1 MGNEGRS
8 GGPQGSKST
17 RSSEEPAEGQLL
29 GNDRLQRDR
38 HESQQQRRP
47 EVVVV
52 ALVEE
57 HRPGAGQQ
65 RSYGDSTHHHTGR
78 GPAVPGTGPP
88 MPAPE
93 PDVVP
98 RQTGMPTQY
107 DEHDR
112 APGGTISVC
121 SDPWA
126 KYAATL
132 VPVST
137 ETTTATSAM
146 GQSLVPGCG
155 RSGIAIDRSPRRV
168 RSVLRAEVADALR
181 LAQ

>member
-1 MGNEGRS
+1 MVSTTANTVCQCRS
-8 GGPQGSKST
+8 TPSATRIAAANAKHVATKPVTNASRRRRATAST
-17 RSSEEPAEGQLL
+17 AEGQLL

-38 HESQQQRRP
+38 HESQQQRRA

-98 RQTGMPTQY
+98 GQTGMPTQY
-107 DEHDR
+107 DEHD
-112 APGGTISVC
+112 
-121 SDPWA
+121 
-126 KYAATL
+126 
-132 VPVST
+132 
-137 ETTTATSAM
+137 
-146 GQSLVPGCG
+146 
-155 RSGIAIDRSPRRV
+155 SPQR
-168 RSVLRAEVADALR
+168 DDQR
-181 LAQ
+181 LQ